1 MMAGMA
7 QVPFLPF
14 WVVAAADRTCWD
26 LDGAAGFISLLL
38 GLDEG
43 PGAGWFSLIVAVIA
57 SDKAGILPFS
67 HTL

>member
-1 MMAGMA
+1 MAGMA

-14 WVVAAADRTCWD
+14 RVVAAADQTCWD

-43 PGAGWFSLIVAVIA
+43 PGAGWFSLIVAVIT